1 MTVAAACAALL
12 SASCSN
18 ELTDGNDNLPPDA
31 DSPKAVLTFGVTQGG
46 DTQDEAS
53 TRMTF
58 EESKVQDDGSAAMA
72 VKWETDDKLA
82 VFHYDNS
89 IPNPTYATFNAVPNS
104 LSKNGK
110 TISFKGETT
119 LSTGKNSYAL
129 CYPVPETKYGHSVTT
144 KAGGDVV
151 ITYDLLNQTQDC
163 TSGNETNHLK
173 HYNLHWQISDW
184 SKSITLKQSLSILRF
199 DLTLPEAKA
208 ISSITLK
215 SEAAIFYKDYTLTI
229 NNDSGSSAGATER
242 VKEITL
248 NLENDGA
255 DTSVKA
261 YMMGYIDLGSNIK
274 SGSFWVIAKA
284 ADGTEYNGATIAL
297 TEYPLES
304 GTCKTIKQTLYQS
317 GED

>member
-58 EESKVQDDGSAAMA
+58 AEYDVKQDGSAGMA
-72 VKWETDDKLA
+72 VKWEADDKLA

-89 IPNPTYATFNAVPNS
+89 IPSSTYATFNAVPNS
-104 LSKNGK
+104 LSKDGK
-110 TISFKGETT
+110 TISFKGETI
-119 LSTGKNSYAL
+119 LSTGIEKYVL
-129 CYPVPETKYGHSVTT
+129 CYPVPSSEYGHSVATNNN
-144 KAGGDVV
+144 GVV
-151 ITYDLLNQTQDC
+151 ITYDLLTQTQDC

-184 SKSITLKQSLSILRF
+184 SKSITLRQSLSILRF

-208 ISSITLK
+208 INSITLK
-215 SEAAIFYKDYTLTI
+215 SEAAIFFKGFKLTI
-229 NNDSGSSAGATER
+229 KNNGGMETGATET
-242 VKEITL
+242 VQEITL

-317 GED
+317 GQD